1 VSEII
6 NEDRRTWEW
15 VAAKSER
22 ASAIIVPD
30 PASRHEPFPLTDVQ
44 KAYWLGRTD
53 CFELGNIGCHVY
65 FEVDLPGLDRGR
77 LQAAWQ
83 KLIDRH
89 DMLRAIVHDDGLQ
102 QILPRTPH
110 YEIKHLSLRGAD
122 QAKVNLELE
131 TIRGRMSHQV
141 FSPNQ
146 WPLFELRTT
155 ELDQRTLLHYSGD
168 LLFID
173 IWSLQ
178 ILYGELVQL
187 AYDRVVHLAPLE
199 ISFRDYVLATAQQRD
214 SRDYRRSQEY
224 WLRRLDTLPPP
235 PKLPLAKSPLAI
247 RQPRFVRREA
257 VLEQAV
263 WRKLKIQSAKAS
275 LTLSGTLIAA
285 FARIVAA
292 WSQSPRFTLNTTLF
306 QRAPLHPQVHRLV
319 GDFTSILLLE
329 IHDGAADSFDVLAKR
344 IAAQFRSDLRHR
356 AYGGIQLLREIAK
369 KGDPDRPSSMPV
381 VFTSAL
387 SPRMPGWQSADRVGE
402 ISYGVSQTPQ
412 VYLDHQVYQRGGH
425 LQLSWDAVEELFPPG
440 LLDDMFGAYCA
451 FLRRLALDDAA
462 WRETKADLLPSA
474 QVMQRA
480 VVNDTAGPPPRG
492 LLHGPFL
499 EQVRKGPHHTAI
511 ATWERRLTYEDVH
524 RHARHLAKRLRQL
537 GAGKD
542 RLVAVVMEKGWEQ
555 VVGAIAVLM
564 AGGAYLPVDPD
575 LPQERRWLLLRRA
588 EVQIVLTQPCVAER
602 LEWPPGVQ
610 RLSVEWQDP
619 GQEDQIEEPLPPL
632 GRQNDLAYVIFT
644 SGSTGE
650 PKGVMIE
657 HRSALNTVLD
667 INERFGV
674 SADDRILALSSLSF
688 DLSVYDI
695 FGALAAGATIV
706 LPHPTSSREPRD
718 WVDLIL
724 QEKITIWNSV
734 PALLE
739 MWVEH
744 LERRK
749 KSLGHSVRLA
759 LLSGDWIPVG
769 LPDRARAVLPGLQ
782 VVSLGGAT
790 EASIWSIIYPIGT
803 VSEEWSSIPYGRP
816 LRNQQMHVLNDEM
829 TPCPAWV
836 PGQLYIAGIGLAR
849 GYWRDEAKTQA
860 QFVAHSR
867 TGERLYRTGDVGC
880 YLPDGNIEFLGREDD
895 QVKVQGHRIELG
907 EIEATLER
915 HPKVTSAVVM
925 AVGERAAPKHLVAY
939 VVTRT
944 VTVEELAKYLR
955 QNLPEYMVPTVW
967 QELDALPLTANGKVN
982 RKALPSVARP
992 DAAQA
997 RPAEQSDALAR
1008 ITALIAGELAL
1019 PSLNQHSN
1027 LLTLGATSIDL
1038 VRIVGRLQK
1047 EFSFRP
1053 SFQEFLREPSAAALA
1068 ERCQQSSDIASKVG
1082 ALVSVSPRRNFELIL
1097 DPAAKEAFRHKNH
1110 GVRTFPRDWGR
1121 LRLENTGRPS
1131 ALENRISR
1139 RRAVRHFRSEPVPL
1153 ASLGALLSELSR
1165 VKGGG
1170 PDKYGYGS
1178 AGGLYPVQTY
1188 LHAKPNGIAN
1198 LPTGTFYYHPV
1209 EHCLVPITLGAEL
1222 DAEIHEPFTNRPAF
1236 EQARFSLF
1244 FVHQPRAIEPIYG
1257 DLAWRFCLLEAGAMA
1272 HALET
1277 SAWRHGLGLCPIGWL
1292 DFTRVRSLLQLED
1305 GQELLHAH
1313 VGGLAETPHASGE
1326 WEEGVV

>member
-292 WSQSPRFTLNTTLF
+292 WSQGPRFTLNTTLF

-632 GRQNDLAYVIFT
+632 GRENDLAYVIFT

-955 QNLPEYMVPTVW
+955 QNLPEYMVPAVW

>member
-1 VSEII
+1 M
-6 NEDRRTWEW
+6 TTL

-955 QNLPEYMVPTVW
+955 QNLPEYMVPAVW